1 MKRTLETGVTTR
13 WDNNGHIKVY
23 SPILDEDTRYND
35 VTSDTELL
43 NQLKGQLI
51 KLHSI

>member
-1 MKRTLETGVTTR
+1 MKRTLDTGVTTR

-23 SPILDEDTRYND
+23 SPILDDETIYTEVTLDTMLR
-35 VTSDTELL
+35 
-43 NQLKGQLI
+43 NQLKANLI